1 MEETL
6 TTLLLIAVLGQ
17 KTLST
22 TALDAV
28 VRRLRADKT
37 TRYITIGIGEA
48 SKAEL
53 AGISGNPAY
62 VFMIDDYSG
71 LSDIVPDILKLICD
85 IDAEFKDNQ

>member
-1 MEETL
+1 MN
-6 TTLLLIAVLGQ
+6 TTFLGQ

-48 SKAEL
+48 SKSEL
-53 AGISGNPAY
+53 AGISGNPQY

-71 LSDIVPDILKLICD
+71 LNAIVPDILKLICE
-85 IDAEFKDNQ
+85 IDAEFKENQ